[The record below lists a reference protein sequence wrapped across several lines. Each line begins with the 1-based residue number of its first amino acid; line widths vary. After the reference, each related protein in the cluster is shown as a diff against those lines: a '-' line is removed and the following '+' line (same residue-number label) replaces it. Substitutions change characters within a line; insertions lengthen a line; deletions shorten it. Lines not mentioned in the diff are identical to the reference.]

1 MSKFCSNG
9 HQIED
14 AWEVCPY
21 CQRTGFQNLG
31 GASLAKT
38 RLDVGGDRP
47 DETSS
52 KITRRTML
60 ISERRR
66 PPVVGWLVAMTG
78 EQKGEDFRLHEGQN
92 MIGATLD
99 CQITLKD
106 ETVTS
111 RHASLRYQEGRFL
124 ITDLDS
130 TNGTY
135 LNDRP
140 ERIAREELKDNDTI
154 RIGEVVLKF
163 KCL

>member
-38 RLDVGGDRP
+38 RLDVGGDLP

-78 EQKGEDFRLHEGQN
+78 EQKGEDFRLREGQN

>member
-1 MSKFCSNG
+1 MPKFCSNG
-9 HQIED
+9 HQLED

-31 GASLAKT
+31 GSSLAKT
-38 RLDVGGDRP
+38 RLDISNP
-47 DETSS
+47 LEETSS
-52 KITRRTML
+52 KVTRRTML

-92 MIGATLD
+92 MIGATAD

-106 ETVTS
+106 ATVTS
-111 RHASLRYQEGRFL
+111 RHASVRYQDGKFL

-140 ERIAREELKDNDTI
+140 DRIAREELKDNDTI
-154 RIGEVVLKF
+154 RIGEIVLKF